1 VGSCRISTLEKLALV
16 VFLVL
21 IRIGLAIGKRL
32 LADGVKVMISSRK
45 EKNLARSLETLRGGE
60 GGSEVKSLIKL

>member
-1 VGSCRISTLEKLALV
+1 
-16 VFLVL
+16 VFLVWV
-21 IRIGLAIGKRL
+21 RIGLAIGKRL

-45 EKNLARSLETLRGGE
+45 EKNVARSLETLRGGE